1 LSLPTERPSASLL
14 QPEIESFLDDL
25 ERRRGASA
33 HTLTNYRLDLEHV
46 AEWMSE
52 RDIRWKSLDRRAAR
66 SWVAW
71 MHGEGYS
78 PASISRKLSA
88 LRSFFRYLGRE
99 GIVAESPLLLVPA
112 PKKGRSLPTVLSV
125 DEVERLVGAPDAE
138 SPRGMR
144 DRCLLEV
151 MYATGL
157 RVSELLSLS
166 LDQINWTGRSIL
178 VRGKGDKERIVLLG
192 DLAID
197 ALERYVHTGRPALLG
212 RKHSDAL
219 FLSHIGEPLS
229 VRGFHVI
236 LQGHLRSAG
245 IFRKVTPHTLRHSFA
260 THLLEGGADLRS
272 VQELLGH
279 ANLSTTQV
287 YTHVSEGYLREVY
300 ARAHKG
306 A

>member
-1 LSLPTERPSASLL
+1 VPSLHRD
-14 QPEIESFLDDL
+14 IEGFLDDL

-33 HTLTNYRLDLEHV
+33 HTLSNYRLDLEH
-46 AEWMSE
+46 AAAWLTE
-52 RDIRWKSLDRRAAR
+52 RDITWTTFDRRAAR
-66 SWVAW
+66 AWVAW
-71 MHGEGYS
+71 MHGEGYA
-78 PASISRKLSA
+78 ASSIGRKLSA
-88 LRSFFRYLGRE
+88 VRSFYRYLGRE
-99 GIVAESPLLLVPA
+99 GVVAESPLLLVPA
-112 PKKGRSLPTVLSV
+112 PKRGRSLPTVLSV
-125 DEVERLVGAPDAE
+125 EEMERLLAAPDGAT
-138 SPRGMR
+138 PLGRR
-144 DRCLLEV
+144 DRCMLEV

-157 RVSELLSLS
+157 RVSELLGLS
-166 LDQINWTGRSIL
+166 LDQINWSGRSIL
-178 VRGKGDKERIVLLG
+178 VRGKGAKERIVLLG

-197 ALERYVHTGRPALLG
+197 ALETYVHHGRPVLLG
-212 RKHSDAL
+212 TKNHDAL

-236 LQGHLRSAG
+236 LQGHLRTAG
-245 IFRKVTPHTLRHSFA
+245 IERRVTPHTLRHSFA